1 MPRRKKAV
9 EEANVVQKSS
19 RTSKVCT
26 DHKGNQYGSVQEM
39 CEAYG
44 LSYKIYYARKDR
56 NWDLEK
62 ILETPVR
69 ERKAKAAKTE
79 AAAPELT
86 AEISAEEVA
95 EAPVV
100 EAEAPAEA
108 AVEEAAPVVEEA
120 APAVE
125 EAAPAVEEAAAVVE
139 EAAEVVEEAAEV
151 VEEVK
156 KPARRGRRKKAE
168 IAEAAPAEEKKPAR
182 RGRKKKEEAVA
193 AKAEEK
199 KPARRGRKKAEKKAE
214 DMKVYIQSA
223 MGGEI
228 ALDEILS
235 RIGKAD
241 AIYIKPE
248 DNAAYYTRSGKN
260 DKIILW

>member
-86 AEISAEEVA
+86 AEISAEEIA

-125 EAAPAVEEAAAVVE
+125 EAAPAVEEPAA
-139 EAAEVVEEAAEV
+139 V

-156 KPARRGRRKKAE
+156 KPARRGRRKKTE
-168 IAEAAPAEEKKPAR
+168 TAEAAPAEEKKPAR
-182 RGRKKKEEAVA
+182 RGRKKKEETAAV
-193 AKAEEK
+193 KAEEK

-260 DKIILW
+260 DKIVLW

>member
-9 EEANVVQKSS
+9 VESNVVQKSS

-86 AEISAEEVA
+86 AEISVEEIA

-125 EAAPAVEEAAAVVE
+125 EAAPVVE
-139 EAAEVVEEAAEV
+139 EAAPAVEEPAAV

-156 KPARRGRRKKAE
+156 KPARRGRRKKTE
-168 IAEAAPAEEKKPAR
+168 TAEAAPAEEKKPAR
-182 RGRKKKEEAVA
+182 RGRKKKEEAA
-193 AKAEEK
+193 AVKAEEK
-199 KPARRGRKKAEKKAE
+199 KPVRRGRKKAEKKAE

-228 ALDEILS
+228 TLDEILS